1 MTESISPP
9 PPRDA
14 GATAKDIEGVATEI
28 VRRLPR
34 DPVHLWQL
42 NQSPGTYNNAMGCGA
57 FSTAMALSYYDPT
70 RFGTYDAARQIFSQ
84 MQKVPFFGGTFEGQN
99 AAIAKKYNFYGA
111 PYDRG
116 SVADLAAAI
125 DHGAPTIILIHPKTI
140 ISIAGHDLLTVG
152 QHDVLLV
159 GYSVDGQGHYL
170 NLFINNPWLPDAS
183 QDGPPGLAYPGNQT
197 LPVATLDKTWTGN
210 FTPYFPTEAAW
221 AAWREETRR
230 GREL

>member
-70 RFGTYDAARQIFSQ
+70 RFGTYDAARRIVSR
-84 MQKVPFFGGTFEGQN
+84 M
-99 AAIAKKYNFYGA
+99 
-111 PYDRG
+111 
-116 SVADLAAAI
+116 
-125 DHGAPTIILIHPKTI
+125 
-140 ISIAGHDLLTVG
+140 
-152 QHDVLLV
+152 
-159 GYSVDGQGHYL
+159 
-170 NLFINNPWLPDAS
+170 
-183 QDGPPGLAYPGNQT
+183 
-197 LPVATLDKTWTGN
+197 
-210 FTPYFPTEAAW
+210 AW
-221 AAWREETRR
+221 
-230 GREL
+230 